1 MPSIVCFQELPL
13 MLFNMS
19 GMFNMVLIKHLATF
33 YTALKVDCLKCNW
46 FVQLQWFIYCCPNCL
61 LGHSGFAVC
70 SVLLILPNGLPRFSC
85 LCSAV
90 QIDIFTTALVK
101 KSKKIDPLQWMMQR
115 ICPCQSVQLDR
126 KLAYCFQAIDKLVI
140 NIFLSNLKIKK

>member
-33 YTALKVDCLKCNW
+33 HTALKAHCLECNW
-46 FVQLQWFIYCCPNCL
+46 FVQLQRFIYCCPNCL
-61 LGHSGFAVC
+61 LGHSGFVVC
-70 SVLLILPNGLPRFSC
+70 SVLLILPNGLPRFGC

-90 QIDIFTTALVK
+90 QIYIFTTGLVK

-115 ICPCQSVQLDR
+115 IRPCQSVQLYQ
-126 KLAYCFQAIDKLVI
+126 KLAYCFQAIDKLTI
-140 NIFLSNLKIKK
+140 NIFLSNIKIKK